1 MPEKNKVSVGGQA
14 LMEGVMMNG
23 PKGVA
28 MALRLPDGR
37 IETQLKEAH
46 FLKDKYKFARLP
58 FIRGPI
64 SFVEQMIF
72 GYKCLMESAEKTTAL
87 EDDGTEEMSKLDRWL
102 SDHFGPK
109 MMTVIGIISG
119 VIGFALAFFLFMW
132 LPSQVADLILGKA
145 DSNVWKPA
153 IEGVMRIIIFV
164 TYMWAVSLMSD
175 IKRLFMYHGAEHKS
189 IFCYEHGLDLTVEN
203 VRKQRRFHPRCGTS
217 FIFLTLI
224 ISIIISTI
232 VVMIFPGVRDYKAVW
247 MIIKILILPLIMSV
261 GYETIRLAGKKDNL
275 FTRIVSAPGLWLQR
289 ITTKE
294 PTDDII
300 EVGIASLKV
309 ALGLEK
315 EKAAGEIV
323 DEAEKKA
330 IDAVEGAKVVA
341 RDVLEKAKSL
351 SHELI
356 SKTNAEKE
364 SQKELVEKLNAQSK
378 SFKENLISLYE
389 KQLEAI
395 KNMNENVDIAKA
407 QADEENIENELN
419 DIYSSIDELS
429 KADNVDKVIEEA
441 KTVEIEEEQAADEEI
456 EKETDEAEETSEVPA
471 ENIQESAQDD
481 DKNEPEAVEENE
493 SADEKGQDKR
503 P

>member
-1 MPEKNKVSVGGQA
+1 MPEENKVSVGGQA

-28 MALRLPDGR
+28 MALRLPDGK
-37 IETQLKEAH
+37 IETQLKKAT
-46 FLKDKYKFARLP
+46 FLKDKHKFARLP

-102 SDHFGPK
+102 TDHFGPK

-189 IFCYEHGLDLTVEN
+189 IFCYENGLELTVEN

-224 ISIIISTI
+224 ISIIISI
-232 VVMIFPGVRDYKAVW
+232 RVKSYK
-247 MIIKILILPLIMSV
+247 
-261 GYETIRLAGKKDNL
+261 
-275 FTRIVSAPGLWLQR
+275 F
-289 ITTKE
+289 
-294 PTDDII
+294 
-300 EVGIASLKV
+300 
-309 ALGLEK
+309 
-315 EKAAGEIV
+315 
-323 DEAEKKA
+323 
-330 IDAVEGAKVVA
+330 
-341 RDVLEKAKSL
+341 
-351 SHELI
+351 
-356 SKTNAEKE
+356 
-364 SQKELVEKLNAQSK
+364 
-378 SFKENLISLYE
+378 
-389 KQLEAI
+389 
-395 KNMNENVDIAKA
+395 
-407 QADEENIENELN
+407 
-419 DIYSSIDELS
+419 
-429 KADNVDKVIEEA
+429 
-441 KTVEIEEEQAADEEI
+441 
-456 EKETDEAEETSEVPA
+456 
-471 ENIQESAQDD
+471 
-481 DKNEPEAVEENE
+481 
-493 SADEKGQDKR
+493 
-503 P
+503 